1 MKTTMRTIALTT
13 LYLSLF
19 AGLAGAEE
27 PSQDPLDNWPRWRG
41 PLATGVAPR
50 GDPPLR
56 WDEKTHV
63 KWKAPLQ
70 GKGSSS
76 PIVWG
81 DRVFVLTAHDTGR
94 EAAAADIPK
103 PEPGFDTRTQPPKT
117 YYEFAVLCLDR
128 ATGQVRWRRTATE
141 QVPHEGHHPTHS
153 YVAASPVTDGRF
165 LYASF
170 GSRGIYCYDLDGKL
184 QWKRD
189 LGRLHT
195 RLGWGEGASPTV
207 HGDTVVVPWDQEKD
221 SCLYALDARTGETK
235 WKVSRDE
242 RTSWATP
249 LVVEY
254 QGKAQVIVPATN
266 KIRSYDLA
274 TGEVIWECGGLTVN
288 VIPSPVV
295 AGDVVY
301 CMSGYRGAAAL
312 ALPLGAKGDI
322 TGSATVLWKYAKGTP
337 YVPSP
342 LLVDGRLYFTKVNS
356 PVLTCLD
363 AKTGKPLIEEAR
375 LPGLT
380 SLYASPVAAK
390 DRIYFTDQDG
400 TVLVIKNSA
409 RLEVLATN
417 RLDDAFD
424 ASPAIAGKQIFLRG
438 KEYLYCIE

>member
-1 MKTTMRTIALTT
+1 MTMRTIALTT
-13 LYLSLF
+13 LYLSLA
-19 AGLAGAEE
+19 AGLAGAAE
-27 PSQDPLDNWPRWRG
+27 PSPDPLDNWARWRG
-41 PLATGVAPR
+41 PLATGVAPK
-50 GDPPLR
+50 GDPPLK

-63 KWKAPLQ
+63 KWKVPLK

-81 DRVFVLTAHDTGR
+81 DRIYVLTASDTGR
-94 EAAAADIPK
+94 QAAAADIPK
-103 PEPGFDTRTQPPKT
+103 PEPGFETRTQPPKT

-128 ATGQVRWRRTATE
+128 DTGKVRWRRVAIE

-153 YVAASPVTDGRF
+153 YAAASPVTDGRF

-195 RLGWGEGASPTV
+195 RLGWGEGASPAV
-207 HGDTVVVPWDQEKD
+207 HGATVVVPWDQEKD
-221 SCLYALDARTGETK
+221 SCLLALDARTGETK

-254 QGKAQVIVPATN
+254 DGKAQVIVPATN

-274 TGEVIWECGGLTVN
+274 TGELIWECGGMTVN

-301 CMSGYRGAAAL
+301 CVSGYRGSAAL

-322 TGSATVLWKYAKGTP
+322 TGSATILWKYDKGTP

-356 PVLTCLD
+356 AVMTCLD
-363 AKTGKPLIEEAR
+363 IKTGKPLIEEAR
-375 LPGLT
+375 LPGLN
-380 SLYASPVAAK
+380 SLYASPVAAR
-390 DRIYFTDQDG
+390 DRIYFTGQNG

-409 RLEVLATN
+409 KLEVLATN
-417 RLDDAFD
+417 HLDDAFD
-424 ASPAIAGKQIFLRG
+424 ASPAIAGKQMFLRG
-438 KEYLYCIE
+438 KEYLYCLE